1 MTKVS
6 KIDSFAHTFVDACVK
21 EVIGARVGFINTEC
35 TFVKTLLK
43 GIAYKTMISSDVL
56 NDNAQENL
64 DYIVRKLTYD

>member
-1 MTKVS
+1 MTKVG

-35 TFVKTLLK
+35 TFVKNLLK
-43 GIAYKTMISSDVL
+43 GVMYKTITSSQVL
-56 NDNAQENL
+56 NKESQNNL

>member
-1 MTKVS
+1 MTKVG

-35 TFVKTLLK
+35 TFVKNLLK
-43 GIAYKTMISSDVL
+43 GVVYKTITSSQVL
-56 NDNAQENL
+56 NEESQNNL